1 MKIPRNRQVTKRWC
15 GGVKK
20 VCYSHH
26 LTFISRIHVVGKCF
40 ITRFHG
46 QCLCLSEPWSR
57 DWKRKKRWKRWK
69 SLSASN
75 NQVSPSF
82 LPQRPTWERTFQP
95 LADTHQFN
103 SISLGRGWQSRQE
116 QTLARHTGIQ
126 SPANPMSALDYLFKG
141 RMCEENTL
149 YSPYARTDSYWSDLI
164 QAKAFWGKKNV
175 YIHGQECTHIWRTE
189 VNPSTFLH
197 CSLPQF
203 WGGVSYWSGAG
214 LPGLTGWLASSRD
227 SPVFLSRTETTNTDT
242 TVPGI
247 SYLGFGNWNQV
258 FIFIW

>member
-46 QCLCLSEPWSR
+46 HRLCLSEPWGR

-69 SLSASN
+69 SLSASD

-103 SISLGRGWQSRQE
+103 SISLGRVWQPRQE

-126 SPANPMSALDYLFKG
+126 SPATPMSALDYLSKG
-141 RMCEENTL
+141 CMREEITH
-149 YSPYARTDSYWSDLI
+149 
-164 QAKAFWGKKNV
+164 
-175 YIHGQECTHIWRTE
+175 YILLKQEQTAIE
-189 VNPSTFLH
+189 V
-197 CSLPQF
+197 
-203 WGGVSYWSGAG
+203 
-214 LPGLTGWLASSRD
+214 
-227 SPVFLSRTETTNTDT
+227 
-242 TVPGI
+242 I
-247 SYLGFGNWNQV
+247 
-258 FIFIW
+258 